1 MAVPD
6 SSGAN
11 VNRVTFGDSQDL
23 SIYHNGTKSLISHE
37 GTGDLV
43 LRNLT
48 DNADVII
55 QSDNGSG
62 SDTEYFR
69 AEGSSGEVKLYHY
82 GSKLGH

>member
-1 MAVPD
+1 M
-6 SSGAN
+6 
-11 VNRVTFGDSQDL
+11 TFGDSQDL

-37 GTGDLV
+37 AGDLV

-69 AEGSSGEVKLYHY
+69 CRRF
-82 GSKLGH
+82 